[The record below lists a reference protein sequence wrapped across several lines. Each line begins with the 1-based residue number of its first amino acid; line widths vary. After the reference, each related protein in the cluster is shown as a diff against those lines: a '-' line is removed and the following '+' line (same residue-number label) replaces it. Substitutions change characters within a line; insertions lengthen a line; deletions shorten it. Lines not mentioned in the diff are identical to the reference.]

1 MMLISVSLNLLF
13 LTLFIRSFSE
23 FKNNKFVLPAY
34 IIVVLIQWYLNQNGM
49 TFYSRWIILLLNLCY
64 IMFMY
69 KGKISKKLIY
79 FIFVYFIFAISELVS
94 VLLLEIFN
102 VVSAPIDV
110 HSSTYLIV
118 ILTTQ
123 IISYTIG
130 FTLSKFY
137 HDKNIIKF
145 TYIVLIPIIFLLGI
159 ALCYKDYREIL
170 QKNQI
175 FLNVFFFLT
184 ILIFISFLIQYGFI
198 HNLQIKEELK
208 LEKMENEFNAI
219 KFDMLDR
226 NYKSNFNFMHSL
238 LHEITTLKNRIEKS
252 ENQAE
257 YAQSI
262 DAIEK
267 IVLENFGNPQL
278 DRVD

>member
-49 TFYSRWIILLLNLCY
+49 TFYGRWIILLLNLCY

-137 HDKNIIKF
+137 
-145 TYIVLIPIIFLLGI
+145 P
-159 ALCYKDYREIL
+159 
-170 QKNQI
+170 
-175 FLNVFFFLT
+175 
-184 ILIFISFLIQYGFI
+184 
-198 HNLQIKEELK
+198 
-208 LEKMENEFNAI
+208 EF
-219 KFDMLDR
+219 D
-226 NYKSNFNFMHSL
+226 S
-238 LHEITTLKNRIEKS
+238 
-252 ENQAE
+252 
-257 YAQSI
+257 
-262 DAIEK
+262 
-267 IVLENFGNPQL
+267 
-278 DRVD
+278 

>member
-23 FKNNKFVLPAY
+23 FKNNKFVLPTY

-49 TFYSRWIILLLNLCY
+49 TFYGRWIILLLNLCY

-94 VLLLEIFN
+94 ILLLEIFN

-137 HDKNIIKF
+137 HDKNTIKF

-170 QKNQI
+170 QKNNRNQH
-175 FLNVFFFLT
+175 NVC
-184 ILIFISFLIQYGFI
+184 
-198 HNLQIKEELK
+198 K
-208 LEKMENEFNAI
+208 L
-219 KFDMLDR
+219 DG
-226 NYKSNFNFMHSL
+226 Y
-238 LHEITTLKNRIEKS
+238 
-252 ENQAE
+252 
-257 YAQSI
+257 SI
-262 DAIEK
+262 DAKRYFLKPIDENIFK
-267 IVLENFGNPQL
+267 IYHITFIRLRKERCL
-278 DRVD
+278 

>member
-1 MMLISVSLNLLF
+1 MGTHINLLF

-23 FKNNKFVLPAY
+23 FKNNKFVLPTY

-49 TFYSRWIILLLNLCY
+49 TFYGRWIILLLNLCY

-137 HDKNIIKF
+137 HDKNTIKF

-208 LEKMENEFNAI
+208 LEKMENEFNTI
-219 KFDMLDR
+219 KFDMMDR

-252 ENQAE
+252 ENQVE
-257 YAQSI
+257 YAHSL
-262 DAIEK
+262 DTIEK
-267 IVLENFGNPQL
+267 IVLENFCEYPSDNPIQ
-278 DRVD
+278 